1 MSSTNWES
9 VIQSPRIKLR
19 FHIKICI
26 SQQLKCKVERWSIER
41 RLGGE
46 RRVCYENLIEPTFL
60 TEKNE
65 NGDSVLKFCLEMN
78 KN

>member
-1 MSSTNWES
+1 MEYWKET
-9 VIQSPRIKLR
+9 
-19 FHIKICI
+19 
-26 SQQLKCKVERWSIER
+26 
-41 RLGGE
+41 GGE

-78 KN
+78 KNWECS